1 MNQVK
6 SDSLNS
12 DKIIRVLVVDD
23 SAFIRVLLTEI
34 LESCKNIQVV
44 ATAEDP
50 IDARDKIKKYA
61 PDVITLDVEMPKM
74 DGITFLKNIMR
85 LRPMPVIMVS
95 TLTQTGAD
103 ITLEALE
110 FGAFDFI
117 GKPSSDVKN
126 RLTDLADDLINKV
139 IAAANCNKLALE
151 KREYKSTVSSDTVSN
166 YPFKL
171 ITIGASTGGT
181 EAIREVIRQL
191 PLGLPPIVMSQH
203 IPATFSTSYAKRLN
217 RESIINVREI
227 QSSTRLES
235 GYAYLA
241 PGSHHLLVKKKDGH
255 FWAVLDDGEKV
266 NRHKPSVDVMF
277 NSIVDLGVKD
287 CLGIVLTGMGKDGAK
302 GLKAL
307 KDIGATTFV
316 QDEESSVVWGMPG
329 ASVKEG
335 GVDRI
340 LPLGDIAQAIVL
352 GK

>member
-1 MNQVK
+1 MKQEK
-6 SDSLNS
+6 S
-12 DKIIRVLVVDD
+12 DKIIKVLIVDD

-34 LESCKNIQVV
+34 LESSPNIQVI

-50 IDARDKIKKYA
+50 IDAREKIKKHT

-74 DGITFLKNIMR
+74 DGITFLRNIMR

-95 TLTQTGAD
+95 TLTQAGAET
-103 ITLEALE
+103 TLEALE
-110 FGAFDFI
+110 YGAFDFI
-117 GKPSSDVKN
+117 GKPRNDVKN
-126 RLTDLADDLINKV
+126 KLTELADELISKV
-139 IAAANCNKLALE
+139 IAAANCNIFALE
-151 KREYKSTVSSDTVSN
+151 KRDIASNISSSKVN
-166 YPFKL
+166 NCPYKL

-181 EAIREVIRQL
+181 EAIREIISQL

-203 IPATFSTSYAKRLN
+203 IPATFSTSYSKRLN
-217 RESIINVREI
+217 RESVISVREV

-235 GYAYLA
+235 GFAYLA
-241 PGSHHLLVKKKDGH
+241 PGSHHLIIKKKDGH
-255 FWAVLDDGEKV
+255 FWAVLNDGEKV

-277 NSIVDLGVKD
+277 NSIVDLGEQD

-316 QDEESSVVWGMPG
+316 QDEETSVVWGMPG
-329 ASVKEG
+329 SAVKEG

-340 LPLGDIAQAIVL
+340 LPLGELAQAIITS
-352 GK
+352 K

>member
-1 MNQVK
+1 MNQV
-6 SDSLNS
+6 NS
-12 DKIIRVLVVDD
+12 NKTIKVLIVDD

-34 LESCKNIQVV
+34 LDSSPSIQVI

-50 IDARDKIKKYA
+50 IDAREKIKKYD

-74 DGITFLKNIMR
+74 DGLTFLKNIMR

-95 TLTQTGAD
+95 TLTQAGAD

-110 FGAFDFI
+110 YGAFDII
-117 GKPSSDVKN
+117 GKPSNDVKN
-126 RLTDLADDLINKV
+126 KLTDLADELINKV
-139 IAAANCNKLALE
+139 IAAANCNKIALE
-151 KREYKSTVSSDTVSN
+151 KREASLNISSSIAKN
-166 YPFKL
+166 YPFEI

-217 RESIINVREI
+217 RESIISVREVL
-227 QSSTRLES
+227 SSTRLES
-235 GYAYLA
+235 GFAYLA
-241 PGSHHLLVKKKDGH
+241 PGSHHIIIKKKDGH
-255 FWAVLDDGEKV
+255 FWAMLDEGEKV
-266 NRHKPSVDVMF
+266 NRHRPSVDVMF
-277 NSIVDLGVKD
+277 NSIVDLRVKD

-316 QDEESSVVWGMPG
+316 QDEETSVVWGMPG
-329 ASVKEG
+329 SSVKEG
-335 GVDRI
+335 GVDCI
-340 LPLGDIAQAIVL
+340 LPLGEIAQAIVN

>member
-1 MNQVK
+1 MNQKK
-6 SDSLNS
+6 SDSINS
-12 DKIIRVLVVDD
+12 DKIIKVLIVDD

-34 LESCKNIQVV
+34 LESSPNIQVI

-50 IDARDKIKKYA
+50 IDARAKIKKHT

-95 TLTQTGAD
+95 TLTQIGAD

-110 FGAFDFI
+110 YGAFDFI
-117 GKPSSDVKN
+117 GKPRSDVKN
-126 RLTDLADDLINKV
+126 RLSDLADDLISKV

-151 KREYKSTVSSDTVSN
+151 KRTYKSTVSSDKVSN

-171 ITIGASTGGT
+171 ISIGASTGGT

-217 RESIINVREI
+217 KESIISVREI
-227 QSSTRLES
+227 QSSTRLEH

-241 PGSHHLLVKKKDGH
+241 PGSHHLVVKRKDGH
-255 FWAVLDDGEKV
+255 FWAILDDGEKV

-307 KDIGATTFV
+307 KDIGATTIV
-316 QDEESSVVWGMPG
+316 QDEETSVVWGMPG
-329 ASVKEG
+329 SSVKEG

-340 LPLGDIAQAIVL
+340 LPLGEIAQAIVSC
-352 GK
+352 K